1 MHTELKKTI
10 VNFIFD
16 NEKEFQINNAT
27 TNKFRAYIYDT
38 EGNYLIGGQEVSE
51 FISNAIKLL
60 IRQTMKTLIAGT
72 VCFILTCVWIE
83 TSTEKSPVALLY
95 LAISLFLILKG
106 YLKLMHDLVKKEQE
120 EYEQERRTKSR

>member
-1 MHTELKKTI
+1 MRLKTDKTEL
-10 VNFIFD
+10 
-16 NEKEFQINNAT
+16 INLKAN
-27 TNKFRAYIYDT
+27 I
-38 EGNYLIGGQEVSE
+38 
-51 FISNAIKLL
+51 
-60 IRQTMKTLIAGT
+60 MKTLIAGT
-72 VCFILTCVWIE
+72 VFFILTCVWIE